1 MAYFA
6 QVNEN
11 NIVTNVIRVEN
22 SVIEVDGQKSEEK
35 GIEFC
40 KSLYGQ
46 DTNWVQTSYGSRN
59 GIYYNVDAI
68 TGVMTVG
75 DQSKLLRKT
84 CAENGYTYDP
94 INDWFM
100 PPQPYPS
107 WTFNYET
114 WRWDPPVARVTN
126 LAENEHA
133 YWNEQTQSWDI
144 VTQ

>member
-11 NIVTNVIRVEN
+11 NIVTRVIRVEN
-22 SVIEVDGQKSEEK
+22 SVIEVDGQRSEEK

-46 DTNWVQTSYGSRN
+46 DTNWIQTSYGSIN
-59 GIYYNVDAI
+59 GVYYNVDAV
-68 TGVMTVG
+68 TGVKTVG

-84 CAENGYTYDP
+84 YAYSGFSYDP
-94 INDWFM
+94 VNDWFM

-133 YWNEQTQSWDI
+133 YWNEQTQSWNI